1 MRTTRKIILPLI
13 VSVAAVSP
21 ALRGL
26 PGADGETQFTQLPL
40 APCGNSQREFAGE
53 CRAAARSIAETKL
66 AASRRTF
73 RPARTLERRCSLQL
87 CQRCARDYPRPDQP
101 RSDAPRARFEHSA
114 RGRGRRGA
122 IARFECFS
130 LDSRTPAR
138 QPPEQT
144 AGQTIFRCSESRSV
158 SGRLINC
165 SQIMMNI
172 LIGLRSQGPQG
183 RPTDAKRTFQVRSRA
198 TY

>member
-73 RPARTLERRCSLQL
+73 PPTPTLKTRCSLHL
-87 CQRCARDYPRPDQP
+87 PHPCAPHSPRP
-101 RSDAPRARFEHSA
+101 
-114 RGRGRRGA
+114 
-122 IARFECFS
+122 
-130 LDSRTPAR
+130 
-138 QPPEQT
+138 
-144 AGQTIFRCSESRSV
+144 
-158 SGRLINC
+158 N
-165 SQIMMNI
+165 
-172 LIGLRSQGPQG
+172 
-183 RPTDAKRTFQVRSRA
+183 
-198 TY
+198 